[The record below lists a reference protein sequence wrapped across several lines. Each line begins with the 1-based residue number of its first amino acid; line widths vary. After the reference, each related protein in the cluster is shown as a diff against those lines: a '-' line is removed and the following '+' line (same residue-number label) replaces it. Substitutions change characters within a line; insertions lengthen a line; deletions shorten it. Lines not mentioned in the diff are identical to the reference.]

1 MPTTCKIWLVTGIS
15 MGFGRCLV
23 DAILAAG
30 DTVYGTLRKQ
40 EQVDAFNKEF
50 AGKNAHAIL
59 MDVNIASM
67 REAGIA
73 HIIKTHGR
81 LDVLV
86 NNAGYGFFG
95 AIEEASEQD
104 SRDQME
110 TNFFSALALTQL
122 ALPQMRKQRS
132 GHIVQIS
139 SVAGFTSLAGLGIYN
154 ASKFALEGFSEA
166 LAQEVAPL
174 GIKVTL
180 VEPGPFRTA
189 WAGASSFNAATR
201 IEDYAPTAHKII
213 DMIHGYSGAQAG
225 DPAKGAKLIVE
236 MVHTENPPLRLPLG
250 QQAIDRIRAKIT
262 HFQQEIATWEAASVA
277 TAHDD
282 MKEPS

>member
-1 MPTTCKIWLVTGIS
+1 MNASSKIWLVTGIS
-15 MGFGRCLV
+15 TGFGRCLV

-30 DTVYGTLRKQ
+30 NTVYGTMRKQ
-40 EQVDAFNKEF
+40 DQVDAFNQEF
-50 AGKNAHAIL
+50 EGKAAHAL
-59 MDVNIASM
+59 RKA
-67 REAGIA
+67 ALA
-73 HIIKTHGR
+73 HILKEQGR

-104 SRDQME
+104 VRNQME
-110 TNFFSALALTQL
+110 TNFFSALALTQEV
-122 ALPQMRKQRS
+122 LPTMRDQRS

-139 SVAGFTSLAGLGIYN
+139 SVAGFTALAGLGIYN

-201 IEDYAPTAHKII
+201 IADYESTAHKII
-213 DMIHGYSGAQAG
+213 DMIHGYSGNQPG

-236 MVHTENPPLRLPLG
+236 MVHSGNPPLRLPLG
-250 QQAIDRIRAKIT
+250 QQAIDRIRTKIN
-262 HFQQEIATWEAASVA
+262 HVKQEIVTWEEASLA

-282 MKEPS
+282 VKA